1 MSLEGA
7 FVTKRTTTIDQRPAA
22 VILLVE
28 DDLGDQILTREA
40 FQSVEVPHDLRIVN
54 DGKEALDYLYRRD
67 TFGLSERAPRPD
79 LILLDLNLPKLNG
92 PEVAKQIRGDPAL
105 QDIPI
110 VMLTCSRRQEDILR
124 AYGRGATSFITKPLE
139 LQHFLGVIHEPEHLL
154 RLVVDLKTL
163 RRRARPTGR
172 QMVRLLRHQQQ
183 LEHLTETLF
192 DRHMCQIQGRI
203 QGHIQEMFGAG
214 PETAAPVSTETTGR
228 DLVARL
234 VQKILDGVPAE
245 RLTATRGRNRSP
257 QASASDLAQLA
268 RALEQGAAPPPP
280 ASPENRKRE
289 PPGQASN
296 PT

>member
-7 FVTKRTTTIDQRPAA
+7 FVTKRTTTIDQRPPA

-54 DGKEALDYLYRRD
+54 DGKEALDYLYHRD

-79 LILLDLNLPKLNG
+79 LIVLDLNMPRVNG
-92 PEVAKQIRGDPAL
+92 HEVAKQIRGDPAL

-110 VMLTCSRRQEDILR
+110 VVLTTSRCQEDILR

-139 LQHFLGVIHEPEHLL
+139 LQHFLDVVRELEHLL
-154 RLVVDLKTL
+154 RFVVDWKTL
-163 RRRARPTGR
+163 RRRARLTSR
-172 QMVRLLRHQQQ
+172 EMVRLVRHQQQ

-192 DRHMCQIQGRI
+192 DHHMSQIQ
-203 QGHIQEMFGAG
+203 EVFGAE
-214 PETAAPVSTETTGR
+214 PETAAPVSAEAAGR
-228 DLVARL
+228 DPVARL

-245 RLTATRGRNRSP
+245 RLAASPGGSRSQSP
-257 QASASDLAQLA
+257 NAGAAGLAQLA
-268 RALEQGAAPPPP
+268 RALDHAAAPPRP
-280 ASPENRKRE
+280 ASPGNRKRQ
-289 PPGQASN
+289 PPG
-296 PT
+296 